1 MKMKKYLSILL
12 STVVVATSLV
22 GCGPK
27 TGEKSKTLEVKKDKV
42 LRVWSFTDELKK
54 PLEYFEKKYGIKTE
68 LTIIPTENY
77 ASKIQPV
84 LESGVGA
91 PDVFTAE
98 IAWLKQWTDLPYWE
112 NLSEDPYNADEWE
125 KDYVPYVFNLGKDSK
140 GNVKALSW
148 QATPGGFIYKRWIAR
163 KVWGNDDPAFVAEKL
178 STMENFLKAAEE
190 LKKAGYKILPDE
202 GALRWFAKGSDPKP
216 WVNEKNELQLTQAQ
230 IDFMDYQKKLRD
242 NEYTAM
248 APEWSPAWFASM
260 QGPVPV
266 NAGWEKDINKVKGNK
281 TEVFG
286 YVMPTWGLHYVIKPN
301 AKNTAGDWGLTN
313 GPSPYFWGGTWIGI
327 YSGSDNKGAA
337 WEFVK
342 MMTHDEEFLNWW
354 YKETGDLLSYKPVT
368 DKVKDS
374 ASDSFLKG
382 QNHYQF
388 FLKEADKINPNI
400 VTKYDQ
406 GIDNIWGNVVSEY
419 VNGKK
424 TKEEAINEFYKQVK
438 NAYPEII
445 TPLDKK

>member
-1 MKMKKYLSILL
+1 MKKLL
-12 STVVVATSLV
+12 SAVLSMILITTLFV
-22 GCGPK
+22 GCG
-27 TGEKSKTLEVKKDKV
+27 SKTNKNAKELEINKDKV

-98 IAWLKQWTDLPYWE
+98 IAWVKQWIDLPYWE

-125 KDYVPYVFNLGKDSK
+125 KDYVPYVFNLGKDSN

-163 KVWGNDDPAFVAEKL
+163 KVWGNDDPAFVGEKL
-178 STMENFLKAAEE
+178 SSMENFFKAAEE
-190 LKKAGYKILPDE
+190 LKKAGYKIVPDE
-202 GALRWFAKGSDPKP
+202 GAIRWFAKGSDPKP

-230 IDFMDYQKKLRD
+230 IDSMDYQKKLRE

-260 QGPVPV
+260 QGPVPF
-266 NAGWEKDINKVKGNK
+266 NAGWDKLDKVKSDK
-281 TEVFG
+281 KVEVFG
-286 YVMPTWGLHYVIKPN
+286 YVLPTWGLHYVIKPN
-301 AKNTAGDWGLTN
+301 AKDTAGDWGLTS
-313 GPSPYFWGGTWIGI
+313 GPSPYFWGGTWIGV

-354 YKETGDLLSYKPVT
+354 YQQTGDLLSYKPVT
-368 DKVKDS
+368 DKVKDT
-374 ASDSFLKG
+374 ASDKFLKG

-388 FLKEADKINPNI
+388 FLKEAEKINPNI

-424 TKEEAINEFYKQVK
+424 TKEQAINEFYKQVK

-445 TPLDKK
+445 TPLDKQ

>member
-1 MKMKKYLSILL
+1 VKKLL
-12 STVVVATSLV
+12 SAVLSMILITTLFV
-22 GCGPK
+22 GCG
-27 TGEKSKTLEVKKDKV
+27 SKTNKNAKELEINKDKV

-98 IAWLKQWTDLPYWE
+98 IAWVKQWIDLPYWE

-125 KDYVPYVFNLGKDSK
+125 KDYVPYVFNLGKDSN

-163 KVWGNDDPAFVAEKL
+163 KVWGNDDPAFVGEKL
-178 STMENFLKAAEE
+178 SSMENFFKAAEE
-190 LKKAGYKILPDE
+190 LKKAGYKIVPDE
-202 GALRWFAKGSDPKP
+202 GAIRWFAKGSDPKP

-230 IDFMDYQKKLRD
+230 IDSMDYQKKLRE

-260 QGPVPV
+260 QGPVPF
-266 NAGWEKDINKVKGNK
+266 NAGWDKLDKVKSDK
-281 TEVFG
+281 KVEVFG
-286 YVMPTWGLHYVIKPN
+286 YVLPTWGLHYVIKPN
-301 AKNTAGDWGLTN
+301 AKDTAGDWGLTS
-313 GPSPYFWGGTWIGI
+313 GPSPYFWGGTWIGV

-354 YKETGDLLSYKPVT
+354 YQQTGDLLSYKPVT
-368 DKVKDS
+368 DKVKDT
-374 ASDSFLKG
+374 ASDKFLKG

-388 FLKEADKINPNI
+388 FLKEAEKINPNI

-424 TKEEAINEFYKQVK
+424 TKEQAINEFYKQVK

-445 TPLDKK
+445 TPLDKQ

>member
-1 MKMKKYLSILL
+1 MKKLL
-12 STVVVATSLV
+12 SAVLSMILITTLFV
-22 GCGPK
+22 GCG
-27 TGEKSKTLEVKKDKV
+27 SKTNKSAKELEINKDKV

-98 IAWLKQWTDLPYWE
+98 IAWVKQWIDLPYWE

-125 KDYVPYVFNLGKDSK
+125 KDYVPYVFNLGKDSN

-163 KVWGNDDPAFVAEKL
+163 KVWGNDDPAFVGEKL
-178 STMENFLKAAEE
+178 SSMENFFKAAEE
-190 LKKAGYKILPDE
+190 LKKAGYKIVPDE
-202 GALRWFAKGSDPKP
+202 GAIRWFAKGSDPKP

-230 IDFMDYQKKLRD
+230 IDFMDYQKKLRE

-260 QGPVPV
+260 QGPVPF
-266 NAGWEKDINKVKGNK
+266 NAGWDKLDKVKSDK
-281 TEVFG
+281 KVEVFG

-301 AKNTAGDWGLTN
+301 AKDTAGDWGLTS
-313 GPSPYFWGGTWIGI
+313 GPSPYFWGGTWIGV

-354 YKETGDLLSYKPVT
+354 YQETGDLLSYKPVT
-368 DKVKDS
+368 DKVKDT
-374 ASDSFLKG
+374 ASDKFLKG

-388 FLKEADKINPNI
+388 FLKEAEKINPNI

-424 TKEEAINEFYKQVK
+424 TKEQAINEFYKQVK

-445 TPLDKK
+445 TPLDKQ